1 MSEEIKIPENDLDY
15 LFEIY
20 KNSFYSNPT
29 KRISLNK
36 IKLKVNKKNVQR
48 EILYSACARFANY
61 LDNTSKEALEVKK
74 ILDEHIKKLVKND
87 LKAYEIIPDRIPVK
101 ELFDFN
107 GIYRIL
113 SHTDIIGYYNQQYIP
128 ASIKKGIKT
137 LITTSPEEDYPLARE
152 MKRRFILHIGPTNS
166 GKTYNSLERLKQCQK
181 GIYLGPLRLLALEVY
196 DKFNR
201 DEVPCNMITGEEELL
216 VDDAVCQ
223 ASTIEM
229 LNIEDYFDI
238 AVIDEAQMIADSKRG
253 YNWTKAILGIRANE
267 IHVCMAK
274 SAENIVKKLIERCGD
289 TYEVFYHERMTPLSF
304 DNDNINFENF
314 HKKLQDGDAL
324 IVFSK
329 KSVLAVA
336 SELEK
341 RGIKASVIY
350 GNLPPD
356 TRKQQVE
363 LFTTGK
369 TKVVVSTDAIGM
381 GLNLP
386 IRRVIFMETA
396 KFDGTERRALNSQEI
411 KQIAGRAGRKG
422 LYDKGYCLAV
432 QDRDYIRKCL
442 ISVDEEVKT
451 APIGFPET
459 LLSLPYDIKHIIQ
472 TWSEVTPKAPFVKMN
487 VKELLILLDFYN
499 KLKEKNHLDYSKETV
514 YEFITCPVD
523 LKDLDVI
530 YDWRRYCKL
539 YNEVDEYELP
549 IFHGSDTDLAALE
562 TYYKRLDLY
571 FQFSRKMKKDINREN
586 IGLLKKDTVNKINK
600 ILKTTYKDFS
610 KKCNICGKPLP
621 LNYKYGMCKRC
632 FDRKFYFN

>member
-1 MSEEIKIPENDLDY
+1 MPENDLEY

-20 KNSFYSNPT
+20 KNTFFSNPT

-36 IKLKVNKKNVQR
+36 INQKLDKKNLNR
-48 EILYSACARFANY
+48 SMLFSICARYANY
-61 LDNTSKEALEVKK
+61 LDDDSKCSITARKK
-74 ILDEHIKKLVKND
+74 IEKHLRRLVERD
-87 LKAYEIIPDRIPVK
+87 LKEYEKIEDKIEIKD
-101 ELFDFN
+101 LFDIN

-113 SHTDIIGYYNQQYIP
+113 SNTDIVGYYNQQYIP
-128 ASIKKGIKT
+128 VSIKKGIKT

-166 GKTYNSLERLKQCQK
+166 GKTFQSLERLKQCQK

-201 DEVPCNMITGEEELL
+201 ADVPCNMITGEEELL
-216 VDDAVCQ
+216 VDNAVCQ

-229 LNIEDYFDI
+229 LNTEDYFDI
-238 AVIDEAQMIADSKRG
+238 AVIDEAQMISDERRG

-274 SAENIVKKLIERCGD
+274 SAENIVKTLIEKCGD
-289 TYEVFYHERMTPLSF
+289 TYEVHYHERMTPLSF
-304 DNDNINFENF
+304 NNENINFENF
-314 HKKLQDGDAL
+314 HKKLQPGDAL

-356 TRKQQVE
+356 TRKHQVE
-363 LFTTGK
+363 LFTSGK

-396 KFDGTERRALNSQEI
+396 KFDGTERRILNSQEI

-422 LYDKGYCLAV
+422 LYDKGFCLAV
-432 QDRDYIRKCL
+432 QDREYIKDCL
-442 ISVDEEVKT
+442 TSIDEEVKT

-459 LLSLPYDIKHIIQ
+459 LLSMPYDIKHIIQ
-472 TWSEVTPKAPFVKMN
+472 TWAEVTPQKPFVKMN

-499 KLKEKNHLDYSKETV
+499 KLKEKKHLDYSKETI

-530 YDWRRYCKL
+530 YDWRNYCKL
-539 YNEVDEYELP
+539 YKEKDEYDIP
-549 IFHGSDTDLAALE
+549 VFTGKDDDLAQLE

-571 FQFSRKMKKDINREN
+571 FQFSRKMKKEMDREK
-586 IGLLKKDTVNKINK
+586 IGLLKKDTVSKINK

-610 KKCNICGKPLP
+610 KKCNICGRPLP
-621 LNYKYGMCKRC
+621 LDYKYGMCKKC
-632 FDRKFYFN
+632 FNRKFYYN

>member
-1 MSEEIKIPENDLDY
+1 MEEIKIPENDIDY

-20 KNSFYSNPT
+20 KNTFYSSPT

-36 IKLKVNKKNVQR
+36 INQKLKNKNLNR
-48 EILYSACARFANY
+48 SILYSVCARFANY
-61 LDNTSKEALEVKK
+61 LDDNSKEVLKTKKELESR
-74 ILDEHIKKLVKND
+74 IYNLVQKD
-87 LKAYEIIPDRIPVK
+87 LEAYEKIEEKISIK
-101 ELFDFN
+101 ELFDIN

-113 SHTDIIGYYNQQYIP
+113 WSTDIVGYYNKQFIP
-128 ASIKKGIKT
+128 VSIKKGIKE

-152 MKRRFILHIGPTNS
+152 MKRHFILHIGPTNS
-166 GKTYNSLERLKQCQK
+166 GKTYQSLERLKECSK

-201 DEVPCNMITGEEELL
+201 ADVPCNMITGEEELL
-216 VDDAVCQ
+216 VDGAVCQ

-229 LNIEDYFDI
+229 FNVEDYFDI
-238 AVIDEAQMIADSKRG
+238 AVIDEAQMISDSRRG

-267 IHVCMAK
+267 VHICMAK
-274 SAENIVKKLIERCGD
+274 SAENIVKTLIEKCGD
-289 TYEVFYHERMTPLSF
+289 TYEVFYHERMTPLKFSH
-304 DNDNINFENF
+304 DNINFENF

-356 TRKQQVE
+356 TRKHQVE
-363 LFTTGK
+363 LFTTGQ

-386 IRRVIFMETA
+386 IKRVIFMETA
-396 KFDGTERRALNSQEI
+396 KFDGTERRILNSQEI

-422 LYDKGYCLAV
+422 LYDKGFCLAV
-432 QDRDYIRKCL
+432 QDREYIESCL
-442 ISVDEEVKT
+442 NSADEEIKT

-459 LLSLPYDIKHIIQ
+459 LLSMPYDIKHIIQ
-472 TWSEVTPKAPFVKMN
+472 TWAEVTPAKPFIKMN

-499 KLKEKNHLDYSKETV
+499 SLKEKRHLTYDKETV

-530 YDWRRYCKL
+530 HDWKTYCRFYAEK
-539 YNEVDEYELP
+539 DEYEIP
-549 IFHGSDTDLAALE
+549 VFTGHDTDLSELE

-571 FQFSRKMKKDINREN
+571 FQFSRKMKKVIDRET
-586 IGLLKKDTVNKINK
+586 ISEYKKETVFKINK

-610 KKCNICGKPLP
+610 KKCNICGRPLP
-621 LNYKYGMCKRC
+621 LDYKYGMCKRC
-632 FDRKFYFN
+632 FNRKFYN